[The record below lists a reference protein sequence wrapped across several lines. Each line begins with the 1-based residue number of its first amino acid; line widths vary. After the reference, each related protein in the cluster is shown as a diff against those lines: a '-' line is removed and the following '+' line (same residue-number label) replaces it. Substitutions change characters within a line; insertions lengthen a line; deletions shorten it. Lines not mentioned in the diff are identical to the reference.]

1 MASLWYFFA
10 ARDNSWTGL
19 GTRLTGLSPAW
30 TQLKLLQ
37 DNSNILPPPAIT
49 EVGLGLYKFAF
60 DAEIYGDV
68 VGQIDVLGGNNP
80 GNLVL
85 NPADRYVDIAATR
98 ESSRLITGINSGGQ
112 VALAPAGL
120 DAVQVESGVNAR
132 QALSPILA
140 ASAGVLLGAGTGT
153 IVIKG
158 GNVAVTRITAT
169 TDNAGNR
176 SAVTLSLPQ

>member
-10 ARDNSWTGL
+10 ARDNSETGL

-30 TQLKLLQ
+30 TLMKRLE
-37 DNSNILPPPAIT
+37 DNGDISPTPAIT

-60 DAEIYGDV
+60 DTELNGDV
-68 VGQIDVLGGNNP
+68 IGQLDILGG
-80 GNLVL
+80 G
-85 NPADRYVDIAATR
+85 NPANLALDPSDQFLDVAATR
-98 ESSRLITGINSGGQ
+98 ESSRLLTAINSGGQ
-112 VALAPAGL
+112 VTLSPSGF
-120 DAVQVESGVNAR
+120 DAIQVENGVNAR

-140 ASAGVLLGAGTGT
+140 ASAGVLLGAETGT

-158 GNVAVTRITAT
+158 GNVAVTRITAA

-176 SAVTLSLPQ
+176 TAVILNLPQ